1 MPYLAPK
8 LLYTFLFA
16 CQGSA
21 PVYLALFYSEQLGLR
36 GDQIGLLVAI
46 APFISAIACPLW
58 TSLADKTKTHRYI
71 MCIVHTLATLAIV
84 SVMGI
89 SVAVQ
94 HAETVEERS
103 KLTITLVTITS
114 VCFAFFGVP
123 VGPLVDGGVLKI
135 LGRNKDQ
142 YGRQRMFG
150 SISFGVASA
159 LVGFIMQ
166 MTKDMN
172 AIFYTYAISSVCF
185 IIVAG
190 STQFKPE
197 KLDAFIRRPTIVQPH
212 QPQQQQQQLNPLI
225 PKRIK
230 GGGPIPFASSSTS
243 TAHSG
248 SSDDSSNDGR
258 TTAMPDGKLHRKVKQ
273 FQLDYT
279 AYDDDDE
286 FEATQIRQNEIQR
299 LIQFATESSIIEAV
313 NLSNPPASRRRYSG
327 VNLDDITTTT
337 QQPKNVIE
345 LVKQPQVA
353 LFFITMMLMGAS
365 LNMVIS
371 FLFIFLKKE
380 LGAGPSTAGLTGLV
394 GSVTELLFFFYS
406 RDLIRIFGIKSL
418 IILGHVLTIIRVFAY
433 TILPKG
439 PAGANIALFLHL
451 FNGIAF
457 SALWG
462 AGVVQAD
469 ELAPPSLQATSQGL
483 LAAMYAGVGAGVGN
497 LMGGVIFERAGA
509 KAMFYAAM
517 GLTTFSLELY
527 LEANTRW
534 GITDIIRWTYR
545 MTVRMYNWTQHVR
558 GRGRAVPRWS
568 GPHLL

>member
-1 MPYLAPK
+1 
-8 LLYTFLFA
+8 
-16 CQGSA
+16 
-21 PVYLALFYSEQLGLR
+21 
-36 GDQIGLLVAI
+36 
-46 APFISAIACPLW
+46 
-58 TSLADKTKTHRYI
+58 

-94 HAETVEERS
+94 HAEPATERS
-103 KLTITLVTITS
+103 KLTVTLVTITS

-150 SISFGVASA
+150 SISFGVASS
-159 LVGFIMQ
+159 LVGFI
-166 MTKDMN
+166 TDWTSDMN
-172 AIFYTYAISSVCF
+172 AIFYVYAISAVCF
-185 IIVAG
+185 IVVAG

-197 KLDAFIRRPTIVQPH
+197 KLDTFARRPFLQQPA
-212 QPQQQQQQLNPLI
+212 NPLI
-225 PKRIK
+225 PSRSKA
-230 GGGPIPFASSSTS
+230 PVPFASSSTS

-248 SSDDSSNDGR
+248 SSDGSDGP
-258 TTAMPDGKLHRKVKQ
+258 ASDGKLHRKVKQ

-279 AYDDDDE
+279 AYDESFMEDE
-286 FEATQIRQNEIQR
+286 DEALQIRQNEIQR

-313 NLSNPPASRRRYSG
+313 NLSNPPASRRRHSG
-327 VNLDDITTTT
+327 VNLDEVATATR
-337 QQPKNVIE
+337 QPSNLIE
-345 LVKQPQVA
+345 LLKQPHVL
-353 LFFITMMLMGAS
+353 LFFMTMMLMGAS

-371 FLFIFLKKE
+371 FLFIFLKQD
-380 LGAGPSTAGLTGLV
+380 LGASSSVVGLTGLV

-406 RDLIRIFGIKSL
+406 RDLIRLFGIKSL
-418 IILGHVLTIIRVFAY
+418 IILGHVLTIIRVFSY

-439 PAGANIALFLHL
+439 PSGANIALVLHL
-451 FNGIAF
+451 LNGVAF

-483 LAAMYAGVGAGVGN
+483 LAAMYAGVGAGLGS
-497 LMGGVIFERAGA
+497 LMGGVIYERAGA
-509 KAMFYAAM
+509 KSMFYAAI
-517 GLTTFSLELY
+517 GLTSLSLELY

-534 GITDIIRWTYR
+534 GISDMARWTYR
-545 MTVRMYNWTQHVR
+545 MTVRMYNWTQHAR

-568 GPHLL
+568 GARREGRIRLSGSDD